1 MKEMKEMKGGKNR
14 NISRLM
20 QVICTKMV
28 IFDNCYTVIIFERMN
43 LKTTLVYMAL
53 AAVTGMLGIQAQT
66 VQGYTHSGHPT
77 GQPPFP
83 LTSYVEL
90 ANPQAVD
97 ADSWKGVTKPSCAWG
112 SVYERYRKES
122 HPKLHKKSLRLKG
135 WKGER
140 VSAQLVITSPEPL
153 DSVQVEMSAL
163 QNRRH
168 ALLDD
173 ARVMRGFVRYVMTDG
188 LNKDGKGT
196 CGLRPD
202 LSQFDST
209 LVADPIDPLTAQ
221 LSMQARTTQG
231 YWVRVWIPQ
240 EAAAGLYTSELT
252 VKNGSRVLGSL
263 KLEVEVQRRTLPAPS
278 HWAFHLDLWQNP
290 FAVARYHRV
299 PLWSRAHFD
308 LLEKELQSYADA
320 GGKVI
325 TTSIMHHPW
334 GGQTYDPFE
343 SMITWM
349 KRVDGTWYFDYTI
362 FDKWVELM
370 MKVGVTQEIGCYS
383 MIPWKLSFQYF
394 DQATHSLKEMKMK
407 PEDPAYADFWLTML
421 KDFARHLKAKGWFDI
436 THIAMDERPKKD
448 MDRAFAIIHEAD
460 PDFKVSLAGALH
472 EELSDQLDD
481 YSIALADKF
490 SEETKRARRAANKKT
505 TFYTCCTESHPNT
518 YTFSH
523 PAEAAW
529 IGWYAAKEHLDGY
542 LRWALNSW
550 TIEPLLDSRF
560 LAWGAG
566 DTYLVYPGAR
576 SSIRFE
582 NLVAGI
588 QAYEKIR
595 ILKAD
600 WQKEGN
606 KSALNRLDKILREFD
621 EKQLDHQSARQVVE
635 KADRFMNQF

>member
-1 MKEMKEMKGGKNR
+1 
-14 NISRLM
+14 
-20 QVICTKMV
+20 MV

-53 AAVTGMLGIQAQT
+53 AALTGMLGIQAQT
-66 VQGYTHSGHPT
+66 VPGHTHSGHPT
-77 GQPPFP
+77 GHPPFP

-90 ANPQAVD
+90 PNPQAVD

-278 HWAFHLDLWQNP
+278 QWAFHLDLWQNP

-370 MKVGVTQEIGCYS
+370 MKLGVTQEIGCYS

-460 PDFKVSLAGALH
+460 PNFKVSLAGALH

-606 KSALNRLDKILREFD
+606 KSALKQLDKILREFD
-621 EKQLDHQSARQVVE
+621 EKQLERQSARQVVE

>member
-1 MKEMKEMKGGKNR
+1 
-14 NISRLM
+14 
-20 QVICTKMV
+20 MV

-53 AAVTGMLGIQAQT
+53 AALTGMLGIQAQT
-66 VQGYTHSGHPT
+66 VQGHTHSGHPT

-90 ANPQAVD
+90 PNPQAVD

-278 HWAFHLDLWQNP
+278 QWAFHLDLWQNP

-370 MKVGVTQEIGCYS
+370 MKLGVTQEIGCYS

-460 PDFKVSLAGALH
+460 PNFKVSLAGALH

-595 ILKAD
+595 ILKAG

-606 KSALNRLDKILREFD
+606 KSALKQLDKILREFD
-621 EKQLDHQSARQVVE
+621 EKQLERQSARQVVE

>member
-1 MKEMKEMKGGKNR
+1 
-14 NISRLM
+14 
-20 QVICTKMV
+20 MV

-66 VQGYTHSGHPT
+66 VQGHTHSGHPT

-163 QNRRH
+163 QNRQH

-278 HWAFHLDLWQNP
+278 QWAFHLDLWQNP

-606 KSALNRLDKILREFD
+606 KSALKQLDKILREFD
-621 EKQLDHQSARQVVE
+621 EKQLERQSARQVVE

>member
-1 MKEMKEMKGGKNR
+1 
-14 NISRLM
+14 
-20 QVICTKMV
+20 MV

-66 VQGYTHSGHPT
+66 VQGHTHSGHPT

-606 KSALNRLDKILREFD
+606 KSALNRLDKMLREFD
-621 EKQLDHQSARQVVE
+621 EKQLERQSAREVVE

>member
-1 MKEMKEMKGGKNR
+1 
-14 NISRLM
+14 
-20 QVICTKMV
+20 MV

-66 VQGYTHSGHPT
+66 VQGHTHSGHPT

-606 KSALNRLDKILREFD
+606 QSALKQLDKILCEFD
-621 EKQLDHQSARQVVE
+621 EKQLEGQSARQVVE
-635 KADRFMNQF
+635 KADRFMNRF

>member
-1 MKEMKEMKGGKNR
+1 
-14 NISRLM
+14 
-20 QVICTKMV
+20 MV

-66 VQGYTHSGHPT
+66 VPGHTHSGHPT
-77 GQPPFP
+77 GQPSFP

-370 MKVGVTQEIGCYS
+370 MKLGVTQEIGCYS

-600 WQKEGN
+600 WQKEGH
-606 KSALNRLDKILREFD
+606 KSALKQLDKILCEFD
-621 EKQLDHQSARQVVE
+621 EKQLEGQSARQVVE
-635 KADRFMNQF
+635 KADRFMNRF

>member
-1 MKEMKEMKGGKNR
+1 
-14 NISRLM
+14 
-20 QVICTKMV
+20 MV

-66 VQGYTHSGHPT
+66 VPGHTHSGHPT
-77 GQPPFP
+77 GHPPFP

-90 ANPQAVD
+90 PNPQAVD

-370 MKVGVTQEIGCYS
+370 MKLGVTQEIGCYS

-460 PDFKVSLAGALH
+460 PNFKVSLAGALH

-606 KSALNRLDKILREFD
+606 QSALKQLDKMLREFD
-621 EKQLDHQSARQVVE
+621 EKQLERQSARQVVE
-635 KADRFMNQF
+635 KADRFMNRF

>member
-1 MKEMKEMKGGKNR
+1 
-14 NISRLM
+14 
-20 QVICTKMV
+20 MV

-66 VQGYTHSGHPT
+66 VQGHTHSGHPT

-278 HWAFHLDLWQNP
+278 HWVFHLDLWQNP

-600 WQKEGN
+600 WQKEGH
-606 KSALNRLDKILREFD
+606 KSALKQLDKMLREFD

>member
-1 MKEMKEMKGGKNR
+1 
-14 NISRLM
+14 
-20 QVICTKMV
+20 MV
-28 IFDNCYTVIIFERMN
+28 IFDNCYTVNIFERMN

-53 AAVTGMLGIQAQT
+53 TALTGMQGIQAQT
-66 VQGYTHSGHPT
+66 VQGHTHSGHPT

-90 ANPQAVD
+90 PNPRAVD

-122 HPKLHKKSLRLKG
+122 HPKLHKKSLRLTG

-163 QNRRH
+163 QNRQH

-196 CGLRPD
+196 CGFRPD

-278 HWAFHLDLWQNP
+278 QWAFHLDLWQNP

-370 MKVGVTQEIGCYS
+370 MKLGVTQEIGCYS

-407 PEDPAYADFWLTML
+407 PEDSAYADFWLTML

-490 SEETKRARRAANKKT
+490 SEETKHSRRAANKKT

-595 ILKAD
+595 ILQAV

-606 KSALNRLDKILREFD
+606 KSALKQLDKILREFD
-621 EKQLDHQSARQVVE
+621 EKQLERQSARQVVE
-635 KADRFMNQF
+635 KADRFMNRF

>member
-1 MKEMKEMKGGKNR
+1 
-14 NISRLM
+14 
-20 QVICTKMV
+20 MV

-66 VQGYTHSGHPT
+66 VQGHTHSGHPT

-370 MKVGVTQEIGCYS
+370 MKLGVTQEIGCYS

-606 KSALNRLDKILREFD
+606 KSALKQLDKILREFD
-621 EKQLDHQSARQVVE
+621 EKNLDHQSARQVVE

>member
-1 MKEMKEMKGGKNR
+1 
-14 NISRLM
+14 
-20 QVICTKMV
+20 MV

-66 VQGYTHSGHPT
+66 VQGHTHSGHPT

-278 HWAFHLDLWQNP
+278 QWAFHLDLWQNP

>member
-1 MKEMKEMKGGKNR
+1 
-14 NISRLM
+14 
-20 QVICTKMV
+20 MV

-66 VQGYTHSGHPT
+66 VQGHTHSGHPT

-370 MKVGVTQEIGCYS
+370 MKLGVTQEIGCYS

-635 KADRFMNQF
+635 KADRFMNRF

>member
-1 MKEMKEMKGGKNR
+1 
-14 NISRLM
+14 
-20 QVICTKMV
+20 MV

-66 VQGYTHSGHPT
+66 VQGHTHSGHPT

-600 WQKEGN
+600 WQKEGH
-606 KSALNRLDKILREFD
+606 KSALKQLDKILCEFD
-621 EKQLDHQSARQVVE
+621 EKQLEGQSARQVVE
-635 KADRFMNQF
+635 KADRFMNRF

>member
-1 MKEMKEMKGGKNR
+1 
-14 NISRLM
+14 
-20 QVICTKMV
+20 MV

-53 AAVTGMLGIQAQT
+53 AALTGMLGIQAQT
-66 VQGYTHSGHPT
+66 VQGHTHSGHPT

-90 ANPQAVD
+90 PNPQAVD

-278 HWAFHLDLWQNP
+278 QWAFHLDLWQNP

-370 MKVGVTQEIGCYS
+370 MKLGVTQEIGCYS

-595 ILKAD
+595 ILKAG

-606 KSALNRLDKILREFD
+606 KSALKQLDKILREFD
-621 EKQLDHQSARQVVE
+621 EKNLDHQSARQVVE

>member
-1 MKEMKEMKGGKNR
+1 
-14 NISRLM
+14 
-20 QVICTKMV
+20 MV

-53 AAVTGMLGIQAQT
+53 AALTGMLGIQAQT

-90 ANPQAVD
+90 PNPQAVD

-252 VKNGSRVLGSL
+252 VKNGSLVLGSL

-278 HWAFHLDLWQNP
+278 QWAFHLDLWQNP

-370 MKVGVTQEIGCYS
+370 MKLGVTQEIGCYS

-606 KSALNRLDKILREFD
+606 KSALKQLDKILREFD
-621 EKQLDHQSARQVVE
+621 EKQLERQSVRQVVE

>member
-1 MKEMKEMKGGKNR
+1 
-14 NISRLM
+14 
-20 QVICTKMV
+20 MV

-53 AAVTGMLGIQAQT
+53 AALTGMLGIQAQT
-66 VQGYTHSGHPT
+66 VQGHTHSGHPT

-278 HWAFHLDLWQNP
+278 QWAFHLDLWQNP

-370 MKVGVTQEIGCYS
+370 MKLGVTQEIGCYS

-460 PDFKVSLAGALH
+460 PNFKVSLAGALH

-595 ILKAD
+595 ILKAG

-606 KSALNRLDKILREFD
+606 KSALKQLDKILREFD
-621 EKQLDHQSARQVVE
+621 EKQLERQSARQVVE

>member
-1 MKEMKEMKGGKNR
+1 
-14 NISRLM
+14 
-20 QVICTKMV
+20 MV

-66 VQGYTHSGHPT
+66 VQGHTHSGHPT
-77 GQPPFP
+77 GHPPFP

-90 ANPQAVD
+90 PNPQAVD

-278 HWAFHLDLWQNP
+278 QWAFHLDLWQNP

-370 MKVGVTQEIGCYS
+370 MKLGVTQEIGCYS

-606 KSALNRLDKILREFD
+606 KSALKQLDKILREFD
-621 EKQLDHQSARQVVE
+621 EKQLERQSARQVVE

>member
-1 MKEMKEMKGGKNR
+1 
-14 NISRLM
+14 
-20 QVICTKMV
+20 MV

-66 VQGYTHSGHPT
+66 VQGHTHSGHPT

-90 ANPQAVD
+90 PNPQAVD

-278 HWAFHLDLWQNP
+278 QWAFHLDLWQNP

-370 MKVGVTQEIGCYS
+370 MKLGVTQEIGCYS

-595 ILKAD
+595 ILKAG

-606 KSALNRLDKILREFD
+606 KSALKQLDKILREFD
-621 EKQLDHQSARQVVE
+621 EKQLERQSARQVVE
-635 KADRFMNQF
+635 KADRFMNRF

>member
-1 MKEMKEMKGGKNR
+1 
-14 NISRLM
+14 
-20 QVICTKMV
+20 MV

-53 AAVTGMLGIQAQT
+53 AALTGMLGIQAQT
-66 VQGYTHSGHPT
+66 VQGHTHSGHPT

-90 ANPQAVD
+90 PNPQAVD

-122 HPKLHKKSLRLKG
+122 HPKLHKKSLRLNG

-140 VSAQLVITSPEPL
+140 VSAQLVITSPQPL

-163 QNRRH
+163 QNRQH

-173 ARVMRGFVRYVMTDG
+173 AAVMRGFVRYVMTDE

-209 LVADPIDPLTAQ
+209 LVADPIDPLNTHLA
-221 LSMQARTTQG
+221 MQAHTTQG
-231 YWVRVWIPQ
+231 YWVRIWIPQ

-252 VKNGSRVLGSL
+252 VKNGTRVLGRL
-263 KLEVEVQRRTLPAPS
+263 HLEVEVQRHTLPAPS
-278 HWAFHLDLWQNP
+278 QWAFHLDLWQNP
-290 FAVARYHRV
+290 FAVARYHQV
-299 PLWSRAHFD
+299 PLWSQAHFD

-325 TTSIMHHPW
+325 TASIMHHPW
-334 GGQTYDPFE
+334 GGQTYDPFD

-349 KRVDGTWYFDYTI
+349 KRADGTWYFDYTI
-362 FDKWVELM
+362 FDQWVELM
-370 MKVGVTQEIGCYS
+370 MKLGVTQEIGCYS
-383 MIPWKLSFQYF
+383 MIPWKLSFRYF

-460 PDFKVSLAGALH
+460 PEFKVSLAGALH

-490 SEETKRARRAANKKT
+490 SEETKRARRAAHKKT

-518 YTFSH
+518 YTFSR

-529 IGWYAAKEHLDGY
+529 IGWYAAKEQLDGY

-595 ILKAD
+595 ILKSV

-606 KSALNRLDKILREFD
+606 QTALNRLDKILREFD
-621 EKQLDHQSARQVVE
+621 EKNLDHQSARQVVE
-635 KADRFMNQF
+635 KANRFISRF

>member
-1 MKEMKEMKGGKNR
+1 
-14 NISRLM
+14 
-20 QVICTKMV
+20 MV

-66 VQGYTHSGHPT
+66 VQGHTHSGHPT

-370 MKVGVTQEIGCYS
+370 MKLGVTQEIGCYS

-606 KSALNRLDKILREFD
+606 KSALNRLDKMLREFD
-621 EKQLDHQSARQVVE
+621 EKQLERQSAREVVE

>member
-1 MKEMKEMKGGKNR
+1 
-14 NISRLM
+14 
-20 QVICTKMV
+20 MV

-66 VQGYTHSGHPT
+66 VQGHTHSGHPT

-606 KSALNRLDKILREFD
+606 KSALKQLDKMLREFD

>member
-1 MKEMKEMKGGKNR
+1 
-14 NISRLM
+14 
-20 QVICTKMV
+20 MV

-66 VQGYTHSGHPT
+66 VQGHTHSGHPT
-77 GQPPFP
+77 GQSPFP

-600 WQKEGN
+600 WQKEGH
-606 KSALNRLDKILREFD
+606 KSALKQLDKILCEFD
-621 EKQLDHQSARQVVE
+621 EKQLEGQSARQVVE
-635 KADRFMNQF
+635 KADRFMNRF

>member
-1 MKEMKEMKGGKNR
+1 
-14 NISRLM
+14 
-20 QVICTKMV
+20 MV

-66 VQGYTHSGHPT
+66 VPGHTHSGHPT

-163 QNRRH
+163 QNRQH

-278 HWAFHLDLWQNP
+278 QWAFHLDLWQNP

>member
-1 MKEMKEMKGGKNR
+1 
-14 NISRLM
+14 
-20 QVICTKMV
+20 MV
-28 IFDNCYTVIIFERMN
+28 IFDNCYTVNIFERMN

-53 AAVTGMLGIQAQT
+53 TALTGMQGIQAQT
-66 VQGYTHSGHPT
+66 VQGHTHSGHPT

-90 ANPQAVD
+90 PNPRAVD

-122 HPKLHKKSLRLKG
+122 HPKLHKKSLRLTG

-163 QNRRH
+163 QNRQH

-196 CGLRPD
+196 CGFRPD

-278 HWAFHLDLWQNP
+278 QWAFHLDLWQNP

-370 MKVGVTQEIGCYS
+370 IKLGVTQEIGCYS

-407 PEDPAYADFWLTML
+407 PEDSAYADFWLTML

-490 SEETKRARRAANKKT
+490 SEETKHSRRAANKKT

-595 ILKAD
+595 ILQAV

-606 KSALNRLDKILREFD
+606 KSALKQLDKILREFD
-621 EKQLDHQSARQVVE
+621 EKQLERQSARQVVE
-635 KADRFMNQF
+635 KADRFMNRF

>member
-1 MKEMKEMKGGKNR
+1 
-14 NISRLM
+14 
-20 QVICTKMV
+20 MV

-66 VQGYTHSGHPT
+66 VQGHTHSGHPT

-278 HWAFHLDLWQNP
+278 QWAFHLDLWQNP

-606 KSALNRLDKILREFD
+606 KSALKQLDKILREFD
-621 EKQLDHQSARQVVE
+621 EKQLERQSARQVVE

>member
-1 MKEMKEMKGGKNR
+1 
-14 NISRLM
+14 
-20 QVICTKMV
+20 MV

-635 KADRFMNQF
+635 KADRFMNRF

>member
-1 MKEMKEMKGGKNR
+1 
-14 NISRLM
+14 
-20 QVICTKMV
+20 MV

-188 LNKDGKGT
+188 LNKDDKGT

-221 LSMQARTTQG
+221 LFMQARTTQG

-278 HWAFHLDLWQNP
+278 QWAFHLDLWQNP

-370 MKVGVTQEIGCYS
+370 MKLGVTQEIGCYS

-606 KSALNRLDKILREFD
+606 KSALKQLDKMLREFD

>member
-1 MKEMKEMKGGKNR
+1 
-14 NISRLM
+14 
-20 QVICTKMV
+20 MV

-53 AAVTGMLGIQAQT
+53 AALTGMLGIQAQT
-66 VQGYTHSGHPT
+66 VQGHTHSGHPT

-90 ANPQAVD
+90 PNPQAVD

-252 VKNGSRVLGSL
+252 VKNGSLVLGSL

-278 HWAFHLDLWQNP
+278 QWAFHLDLWQNP

-308 LLEKELQSYADA
+308 LLKKELQSYADA

-370 MKVGVTQEIGCYS
+370 MKLGVTQEIGCYS

-436 THIAMDERPKKD
+436 TQIAMDERPKKD

-595 ILKAD
+595 ILKAG

-606 KSALNRLDKILREFD
+606 KSALKQLDKILREFD
-621 EKQLDHQSARQVVE
+621 EKNLDHQSARQVVE

>member
-1 MKEMKEMKGGKNR
+1 
-14 NISRLM
+14 
-20 QVICTKMV
+20 MV

-53 AAVTGMLGIQAQT
+53 AALTGMLGIQAQT
-66 VQGYTHSGHPT
+66 VQGHTHSGHPT

-278 HWAFHLDLWQNP
+278 QWAFHLDLWQNP

-334 GGQTYDPFE
+334 GGQTYDAFE

-370 MKVGVTQEIGCYS
+370 MKLGVTQEIGCYS

-490 SEETKRARRAANKKT
+490 SEETKHARRAANKKT

-606 KSALNRLDKILREFD
+606 KSALKQLDKMLREFD

>member
-1 MKEMKEMKGGKNR
+1 
-14 NISRLM
+14 
-20 QVICTKMV
+20 MV

-66 VQGYTHSGHPT
+66 VQGHTHSGHPT

-221 LSMQARTTQG
+221 LFMQARTTQG

-278 HWAFHLDLWQNP
+278 QWAFHLDLWQNP

-370 MKVGVTQEIGCYS
+370 MKLGVTQEIGCYS

-606 KSALNRLDKILREFD
+606 KSALKQLDKMLREFD

>member
-1 MKEMKEMKGGKNR
+1 
-14 NISRLM
+14 
-20 QVICTKMV
+20 MV

-53 AAVTGMLGIQAQT
+53 AALTGMLGIQAQT

-90 ANPQAVD
+90 PNPQAVD

-252 VKNGSRVLGSL
+252 VKNGSLVLGSL

-278 HWAFHLDLWQNP
+278 QWAFHLDLWQNP

-370 MKVGVTQEIGCYS
+370 MKLGVTQEIGCYS

-595 ILKAD
+595 ILKAG

-606 KSALNRLDKILREFD
+606 KSALKQLDKILREFD
-621 EKQLDHQSARQVVE
+621 EKQLERQSARQVVE
-635 KADRFMNQF
+635 KADRFMNRF

>member
-1 MKEMKEMKGGKNR
+1 
-14 NISRLM
+14 
-20 QVICTKMV
+20 MV

-66 VQGYTHSGHPT
+66 VQGHTHSGHPT

-278 HWAFHLDLWQNP
+278 QWAFHLDLWQNP

-370 MKVGVTQEIGCYS
+370 MKLGVTQEIGCYS

-606 KSALNRLDKILREFD
+606 KSALKQLDKILREFD
-621 EKQLDHQSARQVVE
+621 EKQLERQSAREVVE

>member
-1 MKEMKEMKGGKNR
+1 
-14 NISRLM
+14 
-20 QVICTKMV
+20 MV

-66 VQGYTHSGHPT
+66 VQGHTHSGHPT
-77 GQPPFP
+77 GQPPFS

-278 HWAFHLDLWQNP
+278 QWAFHLDLWQNP

-370 MKVGVTQEIGCYS
+370 MKLGVTQEIGCYS

-621 EKQLDHQSARQVVE
+621 EKQLERQSARQVVE

>member
-1 MKEMKEMKGGKNR
+1 
-14 NISRLM
+14 
-20 QVICTKMV
+20 MV

-66 VQGYTHSGHPT
+66 VQGHTHSGHPT

-263 KLEVEVQRRTLPAPS
+263 KLEVEVQRRILPAPS

-606 KSALNRLDKILREFD
+606 KSALKQLDKILREFD
-621 EKQLDHQSARQVVE
+621 EKNLDHQSARQVVE

>member
-1 MKEMKEMKGGKNR
+1 
-14 NISRLM
+14 
-20 QVICTKMV
+20 MV

-66 VQGYTHSGHPT
+66 VPGHTHSGHPT
-77 GQPPFP
+77 GHPPFP

-600 WQKEGN
+600 WQKEGH
-606 KSALNRLDKILREFD
+606 KSALKQLDKILCEFD
-621 EKQLDHQSARQVVE
+621 EKQLEGQSARQVVE
-635 KADRFMNQF
+635 KADRFMNRF

>member
-1 MKEMKEMKGGKNR
+1 
-14 NISRLM
+14 
-20 QVICTKMV
+20 MV

-66 VQGYTHSGHPT
+66 VQGHTHSGHPT

-606 KSALNRLDKILREFD
+606 QSALKQLDKILREFD
-621 EKQLDHQSARQVVE
+621 EKQLERQSAREVVE

>member
-1 MKEMKEMKGGKNR
+1 
-14 NISRLM
+14 
-20 QVICTKMV
+20 MV

-66 VQGYTHSGHPT
+66 VQGHTHSGHPT

-370 MKVGVTQEIGCYS
+370 MKLGVTQEIGCYS

-606 KSALNRLDKILREFD
+606 QSALKQLDKMLREFD